1 MIHLYHFKELY
12 NIKVSLNF
20 TKVILFHII
29 FSKILQIMYLIYKYF
44 MQNIKFYYFKKL
56 IIHTIIIYIYQYFIF
71 IIIFK
76 DI

>member
-1 MIHLYHFKELY
+1 MILMIHLYHFKELY

-44 MQNIKFYYFKKL
+44 IQNIKF
-56 IIHTIIIYIYQYFIF
+56 
-71 IIIFK
+71 
-76 DI
+76 

>member
-44 MQNIKFYYFKKL
+44 IQNIKFYYSKKL
-56 IIHTIIIYIYQYFIF
+56 IIHTIIIFIYQYFILL
-71 IIIFK
+71 
-76 DI
+76 